1 KECRGVL
8 YGLAAVERT
17 SGGPKRMA
25 RSAYAIG
32 IWVLVAAILV
42 QVMLAGMGVF
52 SGDAT
57 YFIWHANYNSVV
69 VFVLP
74 LLLLAVGRYAG
85 IPRGTLWLPSAI
97 PGLVILQSLLLI
109 PYHMQAQGLLRALA
123 GLHAVN
129 A

>member
-1 KECRGVL
+1 
-8 YGLAAVERT
+8 
-17 SGGPKRMA
+17 MA
-25 RSAYAIG
+25 RNAYAIG
-32 IWVLVAAILV
+32 IWVLVVAILV

-69 VFVLP
+69 VLVVP
-74 LLLLAVGRYAG
+74 LILLGVGWYARV
-85 IPRGTLWLPSAI
+85 PRRTLWLTAAI
-97 PGLVILQSLLLI
+97 SGLVILQSIFLI

-129 A
+129 ALFIFWVAVQLLERVREPGRPRA

>member
-1 KECRGVL
+1 
-8 YGLAAVERT
+8 
-17 SGGPKRMA
+17 MA
-25 RSAYAIG
+25 RNVYAIG
-32 IWVLVAAILV
+32 IWVLVVAILV

-57 YFIWHANYNSVV
+57 YFIWHANYNSVI

-74 LLLLAVGRYAG
+74 LILFGVGRYAG
-85 IPRGTLWLPSAI
+85 VPSRTLWLTAAI
-97 PGLVILQSLLLI
+97 SGLVILQSIFLI

-129 A
+129 ALFIFWVAVQLLERVREPGRPRA

>member
-1 KECRGVL
+1 
-8 YGLAAVERT
+8 
-17 SGGPKRMA
+17 MA
-25 RSAYAIG
+25 RNVYAIG

-57 YFIWHANYNSVV
+57 YFIWHANYNSIV

-74 LLLLAVGRYAG
+74 LILFGVGRYAG
-85 IPRGTLWLPSAI
+85 VPRRTLWLTAAI
-97 PGLVILQSLLLI
+97 PGLVILQSIFLI

-129 A
+129 ALFIFWVAAQLLERVREPGRPRA

>member
-1 KECRGVL
+1 
-8 YGLAAVERT
+8 
-17 SGGPKRMA
+17 MA
-25 RSAYAIG
+25 RNVYRIG

-74 LLLLAVGRYAG
+74 LILLGIGWYAG
-85 IPRGTLWLPSAI
+85 VPRRTLWLTAAI
-97 PGLVILQSLLLI
+97 PGLVILQSIFLI

-129 A
+129 ALFLFWVAVQLLERVRKPASL

>member
-1 KECRGVL
+1 
-8 YGLAAVERT
+8 
-17 SGGPKRMA
+17 MA
-25 RSAYAIG
+25 RNVYAIG

-57 YFIWHANYNSVV
+57 YFIWHANYNSIV

-74 LLLLAVGRYAG
+74 LILLGVGWYAR
-85 IPRGTLWLPSAI
+85 IPRRMLWLTAAI
-97 PGLVILQSLLLI
+97 PGLVILQSIFLI

-129 A
+129 ALFIFWVATQLLERVRKPRVAP

>member
-1 KECRGVL
+1 
-8 YGLAAVERT
+8 
-17 SGGPKRMA
+17 MA
-25 RSAYAIG
+25 RNAYAIG
-32 IWVLVAAILV
+32 IWVLVVAILV

-57 YFIWHANYNSVV
+57 YFIWHANYNSVI

-74 LLLLAVGRYAG
+74 LILFGVGRYAG
-85 IPRGTLWLPSAI
+85 VPSRTLWLTAAI
-97 PGLVILQSLLLI
+97 SGLVILQSIFLI

-129 A
+129 ALFIFWVAVQLLERVREPGRPRA